1 MSARTDLP
9 TLLGFNP
16 DPTPA
21 PRTPVHEAIC
31 RQAAR
36 TPDATALRYGDDV
49 LTYRRLLDDAAA
61 LAGRLTARGIGP
73 GAVVGLSARRGPA
86 MVTAVLGILLSGAA
100 YVPLDPQHPP
110 VRLRAMLE
118 STRAALLLTDGTAP
132 PLPDGRPVPVLPL
145 TGPPDDARA
154 PLDWRHHRAEPAV
167 VDGLCCVIFTS
178 GSTGEPK
185 GVELT
190 HAALANRLAGML
202 ERHRLGPSDVL
213 LQKTPYTFDV
223 SIWELLLAF
232 LAGATLAVAP
242 PDAHRDPQALVEL
255 IRRHEVT
262 MVHFVP
268 SMLALFATEPGA
280 GLCTTLRTVLC
291 GGEALPPALANTLT
305 TALPQAAVHNM
316 YGPAEATID
325 VTGWHCRPHEDGDLV
340 PIGRPL
346 SNVRAYV
353 VDESGGLAPVGVPG
367 ELLLAGPS
375 LARGYAGRPDLTAE
389 RFVELPIAGRTERVY
404 RTGDLA
410 RWSPTGHL
418 DYLGRIDTQVK
429 IRGQRVELGEIEA
442 TLRRH
447 PRVRDAIAALRDGR
461 TLVAY
466 AVPAAGAPDELD
478 EAVLRGHLAEH
489 LPEHM
494 VPARVVPLTAIPTTA
509 HGKADRTALP
519 PPPRRRPP
527 RPGH

>member
-1 MSARTDLP
+1 MTARTDLR

-36 TPDATALRYGDDV
+36 TPEAVALRYGDTA
-49 LTYRRLLDDAAA
+49 LTYRQLLDDAAV
-61 LAGRLTARGIGP
+61 LAGRLRGRGIGP
-73 GAVVGLSARRGPA
+73 GTAVGLAARRGPEL
-86 MVTAVLGILLSGAA
+86 VTAVLGILLSGAA

-110 VRLRAMLE
+110 ARLRRMLE
-118 STRAALLLTDGTAP
+118 STRAALLLTDGAA
-132 PLPDGRPVPVLPL
+132 PLPDDLPVPVLPV
-145 TGPPDDARA
+145 TGTALVGA
-154 PLDWRHHRAEPAV
+154 PVDWRSLTAGPSV

-202 ERHRLGPSDVL
+202 ERHRLGPGDVL

-223 SIWELLLAF
+223 SLWELLLAF

-242 PDAHRDPQALVEL
+242 PEAHRDPQALVEL
-255 IRRHEVT
+255 VRRYGVT

-268 SMLALFATEPGA
+268 SMLALFVTEPGVEE
-280 GLCTTLRTVLC
+280 CSTLRTVLC
-291 GGEALPPALANTLT
+291 GGEALPPRLADTLT
-305 TALPQAAVHNM
+305 AALPQAEVHNM

-325 VTGWHCRPHEDGDLV
+325 VTGWRCRPRETGDLV

-353 VDESGGLAPVGVPG
+353 VDEYGELAPVGVPG

-389 RFVELPIAGRTERVY
+389 RFVDLPVAGRTERVY

-410 RWSPTGHL
+410 RWAPEGHL

-447 PRVRDAIAALRDGR
+447 PSVRHAVAVLREGR

-466 AVPAAGAPDELD
+466 AVPVDGPPDALD
-478 EAVLRGHLAEH
+478 EAGLRAHLAEH

-494 VPARVVPLTAIPTTA
+494 VPARIVPLAEIPTTA
-509 HGKADRTALP
+509 HGKADRNALP
-519 PPPRRRPP
+519 PPPRRR
-527 RPGH
+527 RTEH